1 MKTIFF
7 ETIDN
12 TQNYALENYDS
23 EPLLVLSY
31 SQNSGRGRE
40 RKEWQNADQSLAV
53 SLVFEK
59 NNEKLNNTLIPLI
72 AGFCFLEVIE
82 NKELKLKWPNDINLK
97 ENKIGGILVEE
108 QDGVVCVGLGVNY
121 FWDSPSV
128 PNAGS
133 LYDQKIDNNSINSD
147 AEKWGKLVLDFVE
160 NNKFELSKYKEKLTT
175 LGKLV
180 EYPEGRGWAR
190 DVDIDGSLIIETPE
204 GKFLN
209 LTSPLITEVK

>member
-7 ETIDN
+7 ESIDN

-31 SQNSGRGRE
+31 SQESGRGRE
-40 RKEWQNADQSLAV
+40 KKEWQNADQSLAV
-53 SLVFEK
+53 SLVFEN

-72 AGFCFLEVIE
+72 AGFCFLEVVE
-82 NKELKLKWPNDINLK
+82 NEDLKLKWPNDINLK

-108 QDGVVCVGLGVNY
+108 HKGVICVGLGVNY
-121 FWDSPSV
+121 FWANPSI

-133 LYDQKIDNNSINSD
+133 LYDEKIDNTLINSD
-147 AEKWGKLVLDFVE
+147 AEKWGRLVLDFVE
-160 NNKFELSKYKEKLTT
+160 NNKFKLPEYKEKLTT

-190 DVDIDGSLIIETPE
+190 DVNIDGSLIIETPE
-204 GKFLN
+204 GQFIN

>member
-7 ETIDN
+7 ESIDN

-31 SQNSGRGRE
+31 SQESGRGRE
-40 RKEWQNADQSLAV
+40 KKEWQNADQSLAV
-53 SLVFEK
+53 SLVFE
-59 NNEKLNNTLIPLI
+59 NSNEKLNNTLIPLI
-72 AGFCFLEVIE
+72 AGFCFLEVLE
-82 NKELKLKWPNDINLK
+82 NEEIKLKWPNDINLK

-108 QDGVVCVGLGVNY
+108 HKGVICVGLGVNY
-121 FWDSPSV
+121 FWANPSI

-133 LYDQKIDNNSINSD
+133 LYDEKIDNTLINSD
-147 AEKWGKLVLDFVE
+147 AEKWGRLVLDFVE
-160 NNKFELSKYKEKLTT
+160 NNKFKLPEYKEKLTT

-204 GKFLN
+204 GQFIN

>member
-31 SQNSGRGRE
+31 SQDSGRGRE
-40 RKEWQNADQSLAV
+40 KKEWQNADQSLAV
-53 SLVFEK
+53 SLVFE
-59 NNEKLNNTLIPLI
+59 NSNEKLNNTLIPLI
-72 AGFCFLEVIE
+72 AGFCFLEVLE
-82 NKELKLKWPNDINLK
+82 NEEIKLKWPNDINLK

-108 QDGVVCVGLGVNY
+108 HKGIVCVGLGVNY
-121 FWDSPSV
+121 FWDNPSV

-133 LYDQKIDNNSINSD
+133 LYNEKIDNNLINSD
-147 AEKWGKLVLDFVE
+147 AEKWGRLVLDFIG
-160 NNKFELSKYKEKLTT
+160 NDRFELSEYKKKLTT
-175 LGKLV
+175 LGQLV
-180 EYPEGRGWAR
+180 EYSEGRGWAR

-204 GKFLN
+204 GELIN

>member
-1 MKTIFF
+1 M
-7 ETIDN
+7 
-12 TQNYALENYDS
+12 
-23 EPLLVLSY
+23 
-31 SQNSGRGRE
+31 
-40 RKEWQNADQSLAV
+40 
-53 SLVFEK
+53 
-59 NNEKLNNTLIPLI
+59 
-72 AGFCFLEVIE
+72 FLEVIE

>member
-7 ETIDN
+7 ESIDN

-31 SQNSGRGRE
+31 SQESGRGRE
-40 RKEWQNADQSLAV
+40 KKEWQNADQSLAV
-53 SLVFEK
+53 SLVFEN

-72 AGFCFLEVIE
+72 AGFCFLEVVE
-82 NKELKLKWPNDINLK
+82 NEELKLKWPNDINLK

-108 QDGVVCVGLGVNY
+108 HKGVICVGLGVNY
-121 FWDSPSV
+121 FWANPSI

-133 LYDQKIDNNSINSD
+133 LYDEKIDNTLINSD
-147 AEKWGKLVLDFVE
+147 AEKWGRLVLDFVE
-160 NNKFELSKYKEKLTT
+160 NNKFKLPEYKEKLTT

-204 GKFLN
+204 GQFIN

>member
-31 SQNSGRGRE
+31 SQDSGRGRE
-40 RKEWQNADQSLAV
+40 KKEWQNADQSLAV
-53 SLVFEK
+53 SLVFE
-59 NNEKLNNTLIPLI
+59 NSNEKLNNTLIPLI
-72 AGFCFLEVIE
+72 AGFCFLEVLE
-82 NKELKLKWPNDINLK
+82 NEEIKLKWPNDINLK

-108 QDGVVCVGLGVNY
+108 HKGIVCVGLGVNY
-121 FWDSPSV
+121 FWANPTI

-133 LYDQKIDNNSINSD
+133 LYDEKIDNTLINSD
-147 AEKWGKLVLDFVE
+147 AEKWGRLVLDFVE
-160 NNKFELSKYKEKLTT
+160 NNKFKLSEYKEKLTT

>member
-31 SQNSGRGRE
+31 SQDSGRGRE
-40 RKEWQNADQSLAV
+40 KKEWQNADQSLAV
-53 SLVFEK
+53 SLVFE
-59 NNEKLNNTLIPLI
+59 NSNEKLNNTLIPLI
-72 AGFCFLEVIE
+72 AGFCFLEVLE
-82 NKELKLKWPNDINLK
+82 NEEIKLKWPNDINLK

-108 QDGVVCVGLGVNY
+108 HKGIVCVGLGVNY
-121 FWDSPSV
+121 FWDNPSV

-133 LYDQKIDNNSINSD
+133 LYNEKIDNNLINSD
-147 AEKWGKLVLDFVE
+147 AEKWGRLVLDFIA
-160 NNKFELSKYKEKLTT
+160 NDRFELSEYKKKLTT
-175 LGKLV
+175 LGQLV
-180 EYPEGRGWAR
+180 EYSEGRGWAR

-204 GKFLN
+204 GELIN

>member
-31 SQNSGRGRE
+31 SQDSGRGRE
-40 RKEWQNADQSLAV
+40 KKEWQNADQSLAV
-53 SLVFEK
+53 SLVFE
-59 NNEKLNNTLIPLI
+59 NSNEKLNNTLIPLI
-72 AGFCFLEVIE
+72 AGFCFLEVLE
-82 NKELKLKWPNDINLK
+82 NEEIKLKWPNDINLK

-108 QDGVVCVGLGVNY
+108 YKGIVCAGLGVNY
-121 FWDSPSV
+121 FWDNPSV

-133 LYDQKIDNNSINSD
+133 LYNEKIDNNLINSD
-147 AEKWGKLVLDFVE
+147 AEKWGRLVLDFIG
-160 NNKFELSKYKEKLTT
+160 NDRFELSEYKKKLTT

-180 EYPEGRGWAR
+180 EYPQGRGWAR

-204 GKFLN
+204 GELIN

>member
-7 ETIDN
+7 ESIDN

-31 SQNSGRGRE
+31 SQESGRGRE
-40 RKEWQNADQSLAV
+40 KKEWQNADQSLAV
-53 SLVFEK
+53 SLVFEN
-59 NNEKLNNTLIPLI
+59 NNEKLNNTLVPLI
-72 AGFCFLEVIE
+72 AGFCFLEVVE
-82 NKELKLKWPNDINLK
+82 NVELKLKWPNDINLK

-108 QDGVVCVGLGVNY
+108 HKGVICVGLGVNY
-121 FWDSPSV
+121 FWANPSI

-133 LYDQKIDNNSINSD
+133 LYDEKIDNTLINSD
-147 AEKWGKLVLDFVE
+147 AEKWGRLVLDFVE
-160 NNKFELSKYKEKLTT
+160 NNKFKLPEYKEKLTT

-204 GKFLN
+204 GQFIN

>member
-31 SQNSGRGRE
+31 SQDSGRGRE
-40 RKEWQNADQSLAV
+40 KKEWQNADQSLAV
-53 SLVFEK
+53 SLVFE
-59 NNEKLNNTLIPLI
+59 NSNEKLNNTLIPLI
-72 AGFCFLEVIE
+72 AGFCFLEVLKNEEI
-82 NKELKLKWPNDINLK
+82 KLKWPNDINLK

-108 QDGVVCVGLGVNY
+108 HKGIVCVGLGVNY
-121 FWDSPSV
+121 FWDNPSV

-133 LYDQKIDNNSINSD
+133 LYNEKIDNNLINSD
-147 AEKWGKLVLDFVE
+147 AEKWGRLVLDFIA
-160 NNKFELSKYKEKLTT
+160 NDRFELSEYKKKLTT

-180 EYPEGRGWAR
+180 EYSEGRGWAR

-204 GKFLN
+204 GELIN

>member
-31 SQNSGRGRE
+31 SQDSGRGRE

-53 SLVFEK
+53 SLVLEK
-59 NNEKLNNTLIPLI
+59 NNEKLTNTLIPLI